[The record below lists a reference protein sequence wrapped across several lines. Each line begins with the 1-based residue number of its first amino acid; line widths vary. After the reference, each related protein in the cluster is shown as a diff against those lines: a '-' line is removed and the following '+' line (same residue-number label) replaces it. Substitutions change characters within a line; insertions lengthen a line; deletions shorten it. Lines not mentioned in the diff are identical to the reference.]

1 MSLEPGSTSRTQDI
15 LRFMTH
21 MAATNRLTSNSRI
34 RQFFSIP
41 LSILAGLLAVCL
53 SLPTATSH
61 AADDIVYINDT
72 LRVGIRPQPNNK
84 SKPLGLVVTGDKLE
98 VLARD
103 GNYVQVRTG
112 NGLEGW
118 VKKNY
123 ITTNLPAST
132 RLKQI
137 QERFNK
143 LSKQFADLKNREPAD
158 PDQEDN
164 PELAQENNVL
174 KEQINLL
181 QKQLGKADKQ
191 RSNLEKQLAA
201 GNGDKVLA
209 QQLAELKEQNTAL
222 AERLAESAGFSGS
235 GTTTS
240 TSVLPWFYWLAIII
254 GATVIAFIAGGL
266 WFRQQAMRRLG
277 GLEI

>member
-1 MSLEPGSTSRTQDI
+1 
-15 LRFMTH
+15 MTH
-21 MAATNRLTSNSRI
+21 MAATNRLTSNPCTRL
-34 RQFFSIP
+34 FFSIP
-41 LSILAGLLAVCL
+41 LSMLTGLLVVVCL
-53 SLPTATSH
+53 SLPVTSSH
-61 AADDIVYINDT
+61 AADDIGYVNDT

-98 VLARD
+98 ILARD
-103 GNYVQVRTG
+103 GNYVQIRTDS
-112 NGLEGW
+112 GLEGW

-123 ITTNLPAST
+123 ITKNQPASA
-132 RLKQI
+132 RLKQM
-137 QERFNK
+137 QERFDT
-143 LSKQFADLKNREPAD
+143 LSKQLADLKNRGSAD
-158 PDQEDN
+158 PDQEDS
-164 PELAQENNVL
+164 PELAQENNAL
-174 KEQINLL
+174 KEQISLL

-201 GNGDKVLA
+201 GNSNKVLA
-209 QQLAELKEQNTAL
+209 QQLAELKEQNTVL
-222 AERLAESAGFSGS
+222 AERLAESAGFSDG
-235 GTTTS
+235 GATTS